1 MDSSYYTA
9 VAESAAVTVEP
20 AEQAEQPA
28 TKPVRSTRP
37 QTYTKPKPQ
46 PPYAVILHNDP
57 INGFEYVIGVL
68 MKVLRVNGVRAFV
81 LTLKAHCAGR
91 TVVWTG
97 SLEVAELKADQIRSC
112 GPDPRKVKDGAQ
124 PLQAT
129 TEPLA
134 G

>member
-1 MDSSYYTA
+1 M
-9 VAESAAVTVEP
+9 AESATVTVDPPDQAAPPP
-20 AEQAEQPA
+20 A
-28 TKPVRSTRP
+28 KPLRRTRP
-37 QTYTKPKPQ
+37 DTNNKPKPQ

-81 LTLKAHCAGR
+81 LTLKAHCTGR
-91 TVVWTG
+91 SIVWTG
-97 SLEVAELKADQIRSC
+97 PLEVAELKADQIRSC
-112 GPDPRKVKDGAQ
+112 GPDPRKVSDGAQ

-129 TEPLA
+129 TEPMP